1 MHRLGLAVLILVLVV
16 AAGASAAPHP
26 RQSGGTTPGKTP
38 GSDNTGADATANPC
52 VGEGA
57 GDLRCPD
64 LRMGAPTDLYAQI
77 GRRRTVLRAA
87 NRLQN
92 VGDGPMELR
101 GRRKRPLRAFRMD
114 VTQAIRKSG
123 RGYLLRKTGG
133 ELFFK
138 PVPGQYRYW
147 KFVDAA
153 SLEIWSL
160 DDDGKPKKMVR
171 RSPKQVYCLR
181 DLLRMADPPR
191 GAPGGRVYPGCN
203 QDPDKRRVTLGTSV
217 GWVDRYP
224 AQYYQQYVDVTGLKG
239 RFAYV
244 MTADPKNHLA
254 ESDEAN
260 NSSSVVVTLPLRR
273 QGYLPGY

>member
-1 MHRLGLAVLILVLVV
+1 MSRLVLAVLILVLAA

-26 RQSGGTTPGKTP
+26 RQSGGTTPGEAP
-38 GSDNTGADATANPC
+38 GSGSPGVGATENPC

-57 GDLRCPD
+57 ADLRCPD
-64 LRMGAPTDLYAQI
+64 LRMGDPTDLYAQV
-77 GRRRTVLRAA
+77 GGRRTVLRAA
-87 NRLQN
+87 NRIQN
-92 VGDGPMELR
+92 VGEGPMELR

-123 RGYLLRKTGG
+123 GGYLLRKTEG

-138 PVPGQYRYW
+138 PIPGQYRYW

-160 DDDGKPKKMVR
+160 DGDGKPAKMVR

-191 GAPGGRVYPGCN
+191 GAPRGQVYPACN

-244 MTADPKNHLA
+244 MTADPRNHLA
-254 ESDEAN
+254 ESDEDN
-260 NSSSVVVTLPLRR
+260 NSSSVTVTLPPRR
-273 QGYLPGY
+273 EGYLPGY